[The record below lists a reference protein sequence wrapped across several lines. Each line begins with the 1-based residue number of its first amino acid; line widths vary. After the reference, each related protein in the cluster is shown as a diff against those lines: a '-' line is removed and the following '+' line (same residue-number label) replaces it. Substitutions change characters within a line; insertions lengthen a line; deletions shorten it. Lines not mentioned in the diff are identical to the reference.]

1 MFKKIAIIT
10 IASLTL
16 GGCSLKDMLNT
27 NKAVM
32 DENQES
38 VATIATPEPTYMEP
52 DTELDS
58 MKQNSSS
65 TDVTSL
71 ETDINA
77 TTILQEDFS
86 DLN

>member
-1 MFKKIAIIT
+1 MLKKIAVIAL
-10 IASLTL
+10 ASLAL
-16 GGCSLKDMLNT
+16 GGCSLKDMLKT
-27 NKAVM
+27 NSAVM
-32 DENQES
+32 DEKKEEV
-38 VATIATPEPTYMEP
+38 VATSTPAPTYMEP
-52 DTELDS
+52 DKDLDS

-71 ETDINA
+71 ETDING